1 MSEKPV
7 RIKIAP
13 DGALRLPEEV
23 LEDLG
28 WKTGSY
34 LEVSVEGGDA
44 HLHPIEVDLFAEAL
58 KKPDPNSFDQ
68 ILSKQKKSQ
77 EDAAKFFEE
86 KIKDKELP
94 EIRPEDKPDF
104 WR

>member
-1 MSEKPV
+1 MSEKSV

-13 DGALRLPEEV
+13 VGALRLPEEI
-23 LEDLG
+23 LERLG

-34 LEVSVEGGDA
+34 LEVLVEGSDA
-44 HLHPIEVDLFAEAL
+44 RFQPIEVDLFAEAL
-58 KKPDPNSFDQ
+58 KKPDPETFDQ

-77 EDAAKFFEE
+77 EDAFKFFEE
-86 KIKDKELP
+86 KIKDKDLP
-94 EIRPEDKPDF
+94 EVRPEDKPDH

>member
-1 MSEKPV
+1 MREKPV
-7 RIKIAP
+7 RITIAA
-13 DGALRLPEEV
+13 DGALRLPEET
-23 LEDLG
+23 LERLG

-44 HLHPIEVDLFAEAL
+44 RFHPIEVDLFAEAL
-58 KKPDPNSFDQ
+58 KEPDPNSFDQ

-77 EDAAKFFEE
+77 EDAFKLFEE
-86 KIKDKELP
+86 KIKDKDPP
-94 EIRPEDKPDF
+94 EVRPEDRPDH